1 MLKYKYRA
9 TTYRPSGLSVSFQSS
24 VDTSRSIVLY
34 NLDDNKIWPKNT
46 KQLLVFIFR
55 CSVITD
61 VILL

>member
-1 MLKYKYRA
+1 
-9 TTYRPSGLSVSFQSS
+9 
-24 VDTSRSIVLY
+24 
-34 NLDDNKIWPKNT
+34 LDDKSAKNT